1 MNIVVVA
8 LSFVNDSE
16 SDFEE
21 SLFHCVNNGA
31 KIIKLL
37 QRSEQ
42 ISESDGW
49 IDIVDGNR
57 RYGGRC
63 VVGVFVFIYLLVDI
77 G

>member
-1 MNIVVVA
+1 MQDGIETRK
-8 LSFVNDSE
+8 SPY
-16 SDFEE
+16 
-21 SLFHCVNNGA
+21 CVNNGA

-63 VVGVFVFIYLLVDI
+63 VVGVFVFLKVTLHGGVNVRTYICL
-77 G
+77 